1 MENKTGIKKIA
12 VLTSGG
18 DAPGMNA
25 AVRAIVRAGISSGLE
40 VYGVRR
46 GYHGLIKGEISKL
59 ERKDV
64 SEKLNRG
71 GTFLLTARSE
81 SFRTPEGRKKAADVL
96 RIYGID
102 ALCVLGGDGSY
113 AGAQKLSNEQGVQV
127 IGIPCTIDNDI
138 ACTDYTI
145 GFDTAMNTALDAIDK
160 IRDTSSSHE
169 RCSVIEVMG
178 RHAGHIALS
187 VGIASGAEVILIPEV
202 PYDLND
208 DVLKV
213 VMDGRNV
220 GKHHYLVVMAEGVG
234 SAEDLAK
241 TIEKE
246 TGIETRATIL
256 GHVQRGG
263 TPTLRDRVR
272 ASLMGIKAVECAL
285 TTNENLLICEKGGE
299 MATVPINEGLAMK
312 KTISPEIIEDAKLL
326 F

>member
-46 GYHGLIKGEISKL
+46 GYHGLIKGEISQL

-96 RIYGID
+96 KVFGID

-113 AGAQKLSNEQGVQV
+113 AGAWKLSSEHNIQV

-178 RHAGHIALS
+178 RNAGHIALS

-202 PYDLND
+202 PFDMNE

-213 VMDGRNV
+213 VMEGRTY

-234 SAEDLAK
+234 SAEELAEK
-241 TIEKE
+241 IEE
-246 TGIETRATIL
+246 ATGIETRATIL

-263 TPTLRDRVR
+263 SPTLRDRVR
-272 ASLMGIKAVECAL
+272 ASLMGIKAVECVL
-285 TTNENLLICEKGGE
+285 TSKDNVLICEQGGE
-299 MATVPINEGLAMK
+299 IIATPIEEGLKMT

>member
-1 MENKTGIKKIA
+1 MENKTGVKKIA

-25 AVRAIVRAGISSGLE
+25 AIRAIVRAGISSGLE

-81 SFRTPEGRKKAADVL
+81 SFRTPQGRKKAADVL
-96 RIYGID
+96 KIYGID

-113 AGAQKLSNEQGVQV
+113 AGAQKLSSEHDIQI

-208 DVLKV
+208 DVLRV

-234 SAEDLAK
+234 SAEELAK

-272 ASLMGIKAVECAL
+272 ASLMGIKAVECVL
-285 TTNENLLICEKGGE
+285 TSRENLLICEQAGS
-299 MATVPINEGLAMK
+299 MAAIPVDEGLAMH
-312 KTISPEIIEDAKLL
+312 KTISPEVIEDAKML

>member
-1 MENKTGIKKIA
+1 MENKTGIKKVA

-25 AVRAIVRAGISSGLE
+25 AIRSIVRAGISSGLE

-46 GYHGLIKGEISKL
+46 GYHGLIRGEISHL

-81 SFRTPEGRKKAADVL
+81 SFRKEEGRKKAADVL
-96 RIYGID
+96 KVYGID
-102 ALCVLGGDGSY
+102 TLFVLGGDGSY
-113 AGAQKLSNEQGVQV
+113 AGAAKLSSEQGIQV
-127 IGIPCTIDNDI
+127 IGLPCTIDNDI
-138 ACTDYTI
+138 GCTDSTI

-160 IRDTSSSHE
+160 IRDTSTSHE

-178 RHAGHIALS
+178 RNAGHIALS

-202 PYDLND
+202 PFDLNE

-213 VMDGRNV
+213 VMQGRNY

-241 TIEKE
+241 TIESA
-246 TGIETRATIL
+246 TGRETRATIL

-263 TPTLRDRVR
+263 SPTLRDRVR

-285 TTNENLLICEKGGE
+285 TSKDNVLICEHGGNIE
-299 MATVPINEGLAMK
+299 AIPIDEGLAMT
-312 KTISPEIIEDAKLL
+312 KTISPEIIEDAKML

>member
-1 MENKTGIKKIA
+1 MENKTGVKKIA

-25 AVRAIVRAGISSGLE
+25 AIRAIVRAGISSGLE

-46 GYHGLIKGEISKL
+46 GYHGLIKGEIAKL

-113 AGAQKLSNEQGVQV
+113 AGAQKLSNEHGIQV
-127 IGIPCTIDNDI
+127 IGLPCTIDNDI

-272 ASLMGIKAVECAL
+272 ASLMGIKAVECVL
-285 TTNENLLICEKGGE
+285 TTKENLLICEKGGE
-299 MATVPINEGLAMK
+299 METIPINEGLAMK
-312 KTISPEIIEDAKLL
+312 KTISPEVIEDAKML

>member
-46 GYHGLIKGEISKL
+46 GYHGLIKGEISRL

-102 ALCVLGGDGSY
+102 VLCVLGGDGSY
-113 AGAQKLSNEQGVQV
+113 AGAQKLSSEQGVQV

-285 TTNENLLICEKGGE
+285 TTKENLLICEKGGE
-299 MATVPINEGLAMK
+299 MATISVDEGLAMK